1 MQRVTP
7 FAPLSPMQYA
17 VTMLLGVGESHATI
31 AEILHISV
39 TNVRSHMR
47 FAAAK
52 IPGDL
57 PREAKLVAWVRGAT
71 LDVLEGTTLRGEFM
85 RDAQRG
91 EIVADPEHVALAGAG
106 TSQ

>member
-1 MQRVTP
+1 
-7 FAPLSPMQYA
+7 MQYA
-17 VTMLLGVGESHATI
+17 VAMLLGVGYSHREI
-31 AEILHISV
+31 AETLKISV

-71 LDVLEGTTLRGEFM
+71 LDVLEGTTVRGEFM

-91 EIVADPEHVALAGAG
+91 TVVADPEVVAFR
-106 TSQ
+106 

>member
-1 MQRVTP
+1 
-7 FAPLSPMQYA
+7 MQYA
-17 VTMLLGVGESHATI
+17 VTVLLGIGMSHTEI
-31 AEILHISV
+31 AEELHIAVS
-39 TNVRSHMR
+39 NVRSHMR

-71 LDVLEGTTLRGEFM
+71 LDVLEGVTIRGEFM

-91 EIVADPEHVALAGAG
+91 QVFADRRVVKLA
-106 TSQ
+106 